1 MDCGCFLFQD
11 LRPSL
16 PDNNFFSESEGK
28 EKMKTEKV
36 QCSNC
41 GKEAKVSRGSYYFIE
56 SGLDNVVLQGIE
68 LIRCEACDTEDPII
82 PRINDLMRLL
92 AVAIIGKPYRLRGE
106 EIRFLRKYLRKTGA
120 EMARLLHV
128 TKTTISKWEN
138 DDDQIGEQSDRLLR
152 VYALALGEGLEAK
165 LKEMIELF
173 PRIESDAQEVGI
185 EINPAA
191 MSYQYA

>member
-1 MDCGCFLFQD
+1 
-11 LRPSL
+11 
-16 PDNNFFSESEGK
+16 
-28 EKMKTEKV
+28 
-36 QCSNC
+36 
-41 GKEAKVSRGSYYFIE
+41 
-56 SGLDNVVLQGIE
+56 
-68 LIRCEACDTEDPII
+68 
-82 PRINDLMRLL
+82 MRLL
-92 AVAIIGKPYRLRGE
+92 AVAIIGKPYRLRGD

-128 TKTTISKWEN
+128 TKTTVSKWEN

-173 PRIESDAQEVGI
+173 PRIESEAQQIGI
-185 EINPAA
+185 EINPSA